1 MKASMLILLHE
12 DVKIASWVANLL
24 SVASDS
30 TELVDKTASQ
40 VYIKEQNLCNER
52 NRNIWLGSY
61 TRVLFSDKVGS
72 SGHLKQCPLY
82 ICWSLFSSSTHTL
95 ISIHSGSIWGC
106 IHLLSQ
112 QVAAVLMRWLCCT
125 PTLKFF
131 SSPSLHSTS
140 LDWLSTL
147 LGFCQL

>member
-52 NRNIWLGSY
+52 NRNIQKS
-61 TRVLFSDKVGS
+61 
-72 SGHLKQCPLY
+72 
-82 ICWSLFSSSTHTL
+82 
-95 ISIHSGSIWGC
+95 
-106 IHLLSQ
+106 
-112 QVAAVLMRWLCCT
+112 
-125 PTLKFF
+125 
-131 SSPSLHSTS
+131 HST
-140 LDWLSTL
+140 W
-147 LGFCQL
+147 